1 MAKTVLILLL
11 FFYGC
16 TVTKPPA
23 PVPVQPSLTVSLD
36 GSGSFETQGQ
46 DTIYEYKFLSYYW
59 QQLSGTIV
67 NISMPYNT
75 ISPVTFYSQGI
86 YQFQLTVMD
95 SSYQTDTALKT
106 ITIN

>member
-11 FFYGC
+11 FFCGC
-16 TVTKPPA
+16 AVTKPPI
-23 PVPVQPSLTVSLD
+23 PVPIAPSLTVSLD

-46 DTIYEYKFLSYYW
+46 DTIYAYKFLSYYW

-75 ISPVTFYSQGI
+75 ISPVTFYSKGI